1 MKLNTLIISF
11 LLAGVATAFAPPQAR
26 GITSIYRQGHVSQ
39 LNAESNQNSNRRDI
53 LNSIAASGLALGTI
67 ISNVG
72 VASALVEGNPAPGPG
87 KKSPTKSLGAD
98 GTAVLSDMEAVVPSS
113 AYKKLSSGVIYA
125 DLRQGKGDE
134 IIDGSRV
141 NMQWVL
147 RKSNGYFVDSS
158 EVQNGVPFI
167 FTVGDKTAI
176 VGLDEG
182 VKGMRQSGT
191 RRILIPPS
199 LAYAKGLDDG
209 CPGPLPAGY
218 GPRQQMRRVQ
228 QARLDVPGEYVYL
241 EVQVT
246 RVR

>member
-1 MKLNTLIISF
+1 
-11 LLAGVATAFAPPQAR
+11 
-26 GITSIYRQGHVSQ
+26 
-39 LNAESNQNSNRRDI
+39 
-53 LNSIAASGLALGTI
+53 
-67 ISNVG
+67 
-72 VASALVEGNPAPGPG
+72 
-87 KKSPTKSLGAD
+87 
-98 GTAVLSDMEAVVPSS
+98 
-113 AYKKLSSGVIYA
+113 
-125 DLRQGKGDE
+125 
-134 IIDGSRV
+134 
-141 NMQWVL
+141 MQWVL

-246 RVR
+246 RVRLIGCYGIGI